1 MGTLPLRAALKR
13 GGLVTVANWPVVLID
28 FGVDSLY
35 KLAVAIPVLGG
46 ALMVG
51 TLVGTDL
58 RTVVAEGVGPT
69 TDLVLGSLAG
79 SPAALLAFLAA
90 LAVTAI
96 GGEALAFIV
105 KAATLAVIVVAD
117 RDAGELQDEAFD
129 ADALLQRAGRFG
141 LAAVIQ
147 GAQRFARR
155 AVWLAVG
162 LGAIYCVLGL
172 AYVGVVTSGLH
183 ATAGARWTPAWPVLV
198 LLATSAGIVAV
209 TAANLAYDL
218 LRVVIVTDDCS
229 IRTALDR
236 LRHFVIE
243 DARQVIGIF
252 SVIGGIEL
260 VAGAASI
267 LATAGLAPMAYLP
280 FVGLVMVP
288 LQAALWLLRGL
299 VFQGMT
305 LASLAAY
312 QTQYRRFSR
321 ARWPV
326 A

>member
-13 GGLVTVANWPVVLID
+13 GGLITAANWPVILID
-28 FGVDSLY
+28 FGIESLY
-35 KLAVAIPVLGG
+35 KLAVSIPVLGG

-51 TLVGTDL
+51 TLIGTDL

-69 TDLVLGSLAG
+69 ADLVLGSLAG
-79 SPAALLAFLAA
+79 APAALLAFLAA

-96 GGEALAFIV
+96 GGEALTFIV
-105 KAATLAVIVVAD
+105 KAGTLAVFVEAD
-117 RDAGELQDEAFD
+117 RTAGEVQDEPFD
-129 ADALLQRAGRFG
+129 AEIVRGMNQFG
-141 LAAVIQ
+141 LAAVIAA
-147 GAQRFARR
+147 GQRFARR
-155 AVWLAVG
+155 AVVLAVG

-183 ATAGARWTPAWPVLV
+183 AAPGSRWTPAWPVLV
-198 LLATSAGIVAV
+198 LLATSTGIVAV

-229 IRTALDR
+229 VGTALNR

-267 LATAGLAPMAYLP
+267 LATAGLAPIAYLP
-280 FVGLVMVP
+280 LVGLVMVP

-299 VFQGMT
+299 LFEGMS

-321 ARWPV
+321 ERWPAV
-326 A
+326 

>member
-13 GGLVTVANWPVVLID
+13 GGLITAANWPVILID
-28 FGVDSLY
+28 FAIESLY
-35 KLAVAIPVLGG
+35 KLAVSIPVLGG

-96 GGEALAFIV
+96 GGEALTFIV
-105 KAATLAVIVVAD
+105 KAGTLTVIVDAD
-117 RDAGELQDEAFD
+117 RTGAEVQDDAFD
-129 ADALLQRAGRFG
+129 TEALRVMNRFG
-141 LAAVIQ
+141 LGAVIE
-147 GAQRFARR
+147 GAQHFARR
-155 AVWLAVG
+155 AVILAVG

-172 AYVGVVTSGLH
+172 GYVGVVTSGLH
-183 ATAGARWTPAWPVLV
+183 AAPGARWAPAWPVLV

-229 IRTALDR
+229 VGTALDR
-236 LRHFVIE
+236 LRRFVIE

-252 SVIGGIEL
+252 SVIGGVEL
-260 VAGAASI
+260 IAGAASI
-267 LATAGLAPMAYLP
+267 LATAGLAPIAYLP
-280 FVGLVMVP
+280 FVGLIMVP
-288 LQAALWLLRGL
+288 LQAALWLVRGL
-299 VFQGMT
+299 LFQGMT

-321 ARWPV
+321 ERWPV

>member
-1 MGTLPLRAALKR
+1 MPLRAALKR
-13 GGLVTVANWPVVLID
+13 GGLITAANWPVILID
-28 FGVDSLY
+28 FGIESLY
-35 KLAVAIPVLGG
+35 KLAVSIPVLGG

-58 RTVVAEGVGPT
+58 RTVVAEGVVPT
-69 TDLVLGSLAG
+69 ADLVLGSLVEA
-79 SPAALLAFLAA
+79 PAALVAFLGA

-96 GGEALAFIV
+96 GGEALTFIV
-105 KAATLAVIVVAD
+105 KAGTLAVFVEAD
-117 RDAGELQDEAFD
+117 RTAGEVQAEPLD
-129 ADALLQRAGRFG
+129 ADVLRRASRFALAP
-141 LAAVIQ
+141 VIA
-147 GAQRFARR
+147 GAQHYARR
-155 AVWLAVG
+155 AALLAVG
-162 LGAIYCVLGL
+162 LGVVYCALGL

-183 ATAGARWTPAWPVLV
+183 AAPGSRWTPAWPVLV
-198 LLATSAGIVAV
+198 LFATSVGIVAV

-229 IRTALDR
+229 VRTALDR
-236 LRHFVIE
+236 LRRFIIE

-252 SVIGGIEL
+252 SVIAGVDLI
-260 VAGAASI
+260 AGAASI
-267 LATAGLAPMAYLP
+267 LATAGLAPIAYLP

-299 VFQGMT
+299 LFEGVS

-321 ARWPV
+321 DRWPV
-326 A
+326 G